1 MKKLTN
7 YTPGPRGV
15 TTKKDGVVWL
25 KPGESAEFD
34 PADIITTPDLGDK
47 PKVER
52 DAEDEALAA
61 LMTENA
67 ALKAKVTEL
76 TAALEKAAKPAGK

>member
-15 TTKKDGVVWL
+15 TMEDGEVLWI
-25 KPGESAEFD
+25 KPGATIEVD
-34 PADIITTPDLGDK
+34 PAKIAATPDLGEK

-52 DAEDEALAA
+52 DAEDEALKSA
-61 LMTENA
+61 LDENA
-67 ALKAKVTEL
+67 ALKKQIASL
-76 TAALEKAAKPAGK
+76 QADLEKATKPAK